1 MSFNQ
6 ARVLVA
12 GTARDLECPT
22 ESRPHKTV
30 TSFACEMVVATMVAI
45 SLTKF
50 LDQKKDGMKE
60 TVRHEAVIVFAS
72 EIQDNK
78 ANAIPDV
85 LIKIVYS
92 LKSDE
97 TCRFTWNSCEIWKL
111 SLQ

>member
-1 MSFNQ
+1 M
-6 ARVLVA
+6 
-12 GTARDLECPT
+12 
-22 ESRPHKTV
+22 V

-50 LDQKKDGMKE
+50 LNQKKDGMKE

-92 LKSDE
+92 LESDE

-111 SLQ
+111 SLQWNINFPPKLSTKARTIRRKPDIQLWNQ